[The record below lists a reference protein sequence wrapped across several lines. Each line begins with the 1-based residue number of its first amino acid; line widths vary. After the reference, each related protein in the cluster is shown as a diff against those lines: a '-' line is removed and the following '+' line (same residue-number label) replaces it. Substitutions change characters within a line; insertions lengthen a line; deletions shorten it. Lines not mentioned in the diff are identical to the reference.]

1 VVIAFILVNTVPGK
15 ETEVYKKLSGM
26 ENVSEIYTLFG
37 EYDLIVKVETKD
49 FSQLERIVIDHIRS
63 IPGIVDTKTLT
74 GIKF

>member
-1 VVIAFILVNTVPGK
+1 MVIAFILVNTVPGK

-49 FSQLERIVIDHIRS
+49 FSQLERMVIDNIRS